1 MGILMIALGRPTVSP
16 EPTKELM
23 KDYWLFS
30 EYYCPPEYHKDNVGF
45 NPWFFDKD
53 NKLVSL
59 AGKMC
64 EPDVWYRDLK
74 EKFFEKRGYQL
85 LGDPKLVYEGDVD
98 VDIRRLEYD
107 RVMER
112 FDSRKILEQRFLS
125 DEIRDESDVDDE

>member
-1 MGILMIALGRPTVSP
+1 MGILMIALGRLTVSP
-16 EPTKELM
+16 EPTKELI

-30 EYYCPPEYHKDNVGF
+30 EYYCPTEFNKDNVGF

-53 NKLVSL
+53 CKLVSL
-59 AGKMC
+59 GGKMC
-64 EPDVWYRDLK
+64 EPDVWYRELK
-74 EKFFEKRGYQL
+74 EKFFEKRGFQL
-85 LGDPKLVYEGDVD
+85 LGDPKLVFEGDVD

-112 FDSRKILEQRFLS
+112 FDTRKILEQRFLS